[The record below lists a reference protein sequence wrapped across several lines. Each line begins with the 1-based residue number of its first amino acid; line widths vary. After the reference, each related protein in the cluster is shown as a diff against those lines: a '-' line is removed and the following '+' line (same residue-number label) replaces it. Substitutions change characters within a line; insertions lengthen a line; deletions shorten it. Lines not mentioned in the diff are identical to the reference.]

1 MAFFSTECIFPC
13 ETQFWRTNASSCCL
27 QIQRDLACGEA
38 HAYKCSA
45 RKGKFSERIK
55 SNCILFVEEH
65 TLVRDCYRSQMYF
78 TFPSFLWRISMDG
91 VLKWVHSGP
100 LPDASPQIKPGSIRM
115 PPPYSRFQ
123 FGQIHFAAWTNTLC
137 NLDKYLLPMPA
148 TLHQIKSGSINMP
161 QYFLFLTNS
170 PPLGF
175 ILSNR
180 CVNILL
186 CHEIVVRFILSLF

>member
-1 MAFFSTECIFPC
+1 MRLHAVYKYKGILLVERPMH
-13 ETQFWRTNASSCCL
+13 TNAAQERGNSPRELNQIVFCL
-27 QIQRDLACGEA
+27 QKNTHWSETVIDHKCISLFHLFCG
-38 HAYKCSA
+38 
-45 RKGKFSERIK
+45 
-55 SNCILFVEEH
+55 
-65 TLVRDCYRSQMYF
+65 
-78 TFPSFLWRISMDG
+78 ISMDG

-148 TLHQIKSGSINMP
+148 TLHQIKPGSINMP

-175 ILSNR
+175 ILSNL
-180 CVNILL
+180 CVTIDNF
-186 CHEIVVRFILSLF
+186 CVMKQWFASF